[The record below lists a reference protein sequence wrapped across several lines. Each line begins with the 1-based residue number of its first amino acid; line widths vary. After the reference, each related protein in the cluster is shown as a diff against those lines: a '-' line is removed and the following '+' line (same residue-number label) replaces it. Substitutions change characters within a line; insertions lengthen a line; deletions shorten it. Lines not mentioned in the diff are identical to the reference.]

1 MEKNINNEIERMK
14 SLFNEERLYG
24 NIENSKENLNEGLKS
39 TLKGIGGMFRG
50 TGYSYTKYAYE
61 LSGAL
66 KELNEELEETI
77 KEVKKIVEKSNKSK
91 MSNDAYDRLTLH
103 VGDAIDTY
111 KMAIDTNEIIIE
123 DLDFSVSSNREDE
136 RAQDNPTSQLE
147 R

>member
-1 MEKNINNEIERMK
+1 MKKKINSEIERMK
-14 SLFNEERLYG
+14 SLFNEDRLYG
-24 NIENSKENLNEGLKS
+24 NIEEGKENLDEGLKS
-39 TLKGIGGMFRG
+39 TFKGIGGMFRG

-77 KEVKKIVEKSNKSK
+77 DEVNRIIDKSNKSK
-91 MSNDAYDRLTLH
+91 MSNAAYDRLTVH

-111 KMAIDTNEIIIE
+111 QMAIDTNQIIID
-123 DLDFSVSSNREDE
+123 DLDFSVSSNRDDE
-136 RAQDNPTSQLE
+136 RSEDNPESQLE

>member
-14 SLFNEERLYG
+14 SLFNEDRLYG
-24 NIENSKENLNEGLKS
+24 NIEEGKENLNEGLKS

-77 KEVKKIVEKSNKSK
+77 KEVNKIIDKSNKSK
-91 MSNDAYDRLTLH
+91 MSNDAYDRLTVH
-103 VGDAIDTY
+103 VADAIDTY
-111 KMAIDTNEIIIE
+111 KMAIDTNDVIIK
-123 DLDFSVSSNREDE
+123 DLDFSVSSNRDDE
-136 RAQDNPTSQLE
+136 RADDNPQSQLQ